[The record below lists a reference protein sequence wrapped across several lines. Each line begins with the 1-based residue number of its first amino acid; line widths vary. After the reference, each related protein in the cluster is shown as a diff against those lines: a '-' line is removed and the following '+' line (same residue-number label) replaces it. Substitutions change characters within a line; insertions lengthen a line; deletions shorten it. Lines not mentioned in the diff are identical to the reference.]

1 MNLAIQSV
9 CGLSLWLIAAHHRLS
24 RWLIAEAN
32 KLWPRATQTAKSAP
46 SRSLLGALYCSASA
60 RGVSAGV
67 ESWSWPHPPARP
79 VLVASLPT
87 RQRAVDG
94 RRHPSPPA
102 TARSGNTVAEAAPAI
117 ASTAAAAAAGDQA
130 AYPAVVLGL
139 LWPIVAPTISRSFDT
154 AYMTVPK

>member
-1 MNLAIQSV
+1 MSDPHGV
-9 CGLSLWLIAAHHRLS
+9 AADF
-24 RWLIAEAN
+24 
-32 KLWPRATQTAKSAP
+32 
-46 SRSLLGALYCSASA
+46 
-60 RGVSAGV
+60 
-67 ESWSWPHPPARP
+67 P
-79 VLVASLPT
+79 V
-87 RQRAVDG
+87 VD
-94 RRHPSPPA
+94 RCVDQPSPPA